1 MNILVVDD
9 NKCIRDVIGAMVLA
23 NDHQP
28 IVVDGHVA
36 ALEKLRRQV
45 IDVILMDIEMPEV
58 DGLTLTRMVRKEFS
72 QWIPIIFLSANDSA
86 RYLAEGIEAGGDDYL
101 TKPVKE
107 EILNAKILAMARIA
121 KMKQQL
127 DEANK
132 KLEMLS
138 CIDPLTNVLNRRGL
152 EQELDAMWQKNIR
165 QRGELSLLMLD
176 IDFFKAYNDNY
187 GHPRGDQ
194 CLQQVASVLGATL
207 LKGAELIAR
216 YGGEE
221 FIMLLPS
228 TSLSQ
233 ARNRGRNIIA
243 ALNQAEIVHEY
254 SDVAPR
260 VTVSIGISNSTLG
273 AKDPRALIEQADQ
286 ALYQAK
292 RLGRMQ
298 CVLFQK
304 TTTVWCL
311 DK

>member
-23 NDHQP
+23 SEHQP

-36 ALEKLRRQV
+36 ALDKLRRLV

-121 KMKQQL
+121 RMKQQL

-152 EQELDAMWQKNIR
+152 ERELQESWQQNIKQR
-165 QRGELSLLMLD
+165 QELSLLMLD
-176 IDFFKAYNDNY
+176 IDFFKAYNDHY

-194 CLQQVASVLGATL
+194 CLRQVATVLTGTL
-207 LKGAELIAR
+207 LKGEELLAR

-221 FIMLLPS
+221 FVMLLPA

-233 ARNRGRNIIA
+233 ARSRGRNIIA
-243 ALNQAEIVHEY
+243 ALNQAEIVHEF
-254 SDVAPR
+254 SDIAPW
-260 VTVSIGISNSTLG
+260 VTVSIGISSNTLG
-273 AKDPRALIEQADQ
+273 AKNPLALIEQADQ

-292 RLGRMQ
+292 RRGRMQ

-304 TTTVWCL
+304 TTNVW
-311 DK
+311 

>member
-28 IVVDGHVA
+28 VVVDGYAA

-86 RYLAEGIEAGGDDYL
+86 RYLADGIEAGGDDYL

-107 EILNAKILAMARIA
+107 EILNAKIKAMARIA
-121 KMKQQL
+121 EMKHQL

-138 CIDPLTNVLNRRGL
+138 CLDPLTNVLNRRGL
-152 EQELDAMWQKNIR
+152 EQQLQESWQKNGKA
-165 QRGELSLLMLD
+165 RGELSLLMID

-194 CLQQVASVLGATL
+194 CLQQVASVLTGTL
-207 LKGAELIAR
+207 LNASELVAR

-221 FIMLLPS
+221 FVMLLPS
-228 TSLSQ
+228 TSLAQ
-233 ARNRGRNIIA
+233 ARNRARNIIA
-243 ALNQAEIVHEY
+243 ALSQAELVHEY

-260 VTVSIGISNSTLG
+260 VTVSIGVSCSSLG
-273 AKDPRALIEQADQ
+273 AKDHQVLIEQADQ

-292 RLGRMQ
+292 RRGRMQ

-304 TTTVWCL
+304 MTQIW
-311 DK
+311 

>member
-23 NDHQP
+23 SDHQP
-28 IVVDGHVA
+28 VLVDGHVA

-86 RYLAEGIEAGGDDYL
+86 RCLAEGIKAGGDDYL

-152 EQELDAMWQKNIR
+152 EQELDAVWQKNIR

-194 CLQQVASVLGATL
+194 CLQRVASVLAATL
-207 LKGAELIAR
+207 LKGAELLAR

-221 FIMLLPS
+221 FVMLLPS

-233 ARNRGRNIIA
+233 AKNRGRNIIA

-273 AKDPRALIEQADQ
+273 AKDPLALIEQADQ

-304 TTTVWCL
+304 MTTAWCL

>member
-9 NKCIRDVIGAMVLA
+9 NKCIRDVIGAMVQA
-23 NDHQP
+23 SDHQP

-58 DGLTLTRMVRKEFS
+58 DGLALTRMVRKEFS
-72 QWIPIIFLSANDSA
+72 QWIPIIFLSANDSD
-86 RYLAEGIEAGGDDYL
+86 RYLADGIEAGGDDYL

-107 EILNAKILAMARIA
+107 EILNAKIKAMARIA
-121 KMKQQL
+121 TMKRQL

-138 CIDPLTNVLNRRGL
+138 CIDPLTNVMNRRGL
-152 EQELDAMWQKNIR
+152 EQQLLARWEKNIR

-187 GHPRGDQ
+187 GHPKGDV
-194 CLQQVASVLGATL
+194 CLQQVASVLSTTL
-207 LKGAELIAR
+207 LSGAELLAR

-221 FIMLLPS
+221 FVILLPS
-228 TSLSQ
+228 VSLPQ
-233 ARNRGRNIIA
+233 ARSRARNIIA
-243 ALNQAEIVHEY
+243 ALNQAAIVHEY
-254 SDVAPR
+254 SDVAAW
-260 VTVSIGISNSTLG
+260 VTVSIGVSCSTLG
-273 AKDPRALIEQADQ
+273 ARDHQALIEQADQ

-292 RLGRMQ
+292 RRGRMQ
-298 CVLFQK
+298 CALYQK
-304 TTTVWCL
+304 TDNLWR
-311 DK
+311 